1 MKTRSKIS
9 PDEIERMVA
18 ATFGDDED
26 ETGLDETAPVAED
39 DGDNDEDDSS
49 LPVAE
54 DDLEDDEDAPAP
66 APVAEDDEDEEE
78 YDEDEVT
85 QAMAWARDIAL
96 AGGDDLDPVADD
108 DLDTDGDDDDV
119 DSDDLEDAPVAPVE
133 DETYAPTDDE
143 GEDEEADA
151 AFLATLAATSED
163 FVNALIA
170 TGAVIAVEPY
180 MASEERVLASEFA
193 EFEDEDAPVSE
204 DDLEDEPTVP
214 SEVDADDLE
223 DDEDAPVAPVDT
235 DLGVTDEDEDEDYV
249 APVSEDDEDETYA
262 PAPVADDEDD
272 SEEADSGY
280 RHVAA
285 EDEEEEDTVEFQPVA
300 SLEEIATATADEVD
314 MHFYQDAGNQSHWVV
329 TIAGA
334 PAACISSET
343 MNKEAIPFFMTEDFG
358 RNAIKAMASEGV
370 DKVLTGM
377 KARFYAT
384 AYRHSELADEVK
396 ASVEADANTQLTA
409 KLAEM
414 HESFLDNATLAAAG
428 IDKNIWPKIGN
439 PLKEALFDAFVQA
452 GVHESAIV
460 PTIENAFALA
470 GKQYFRAIAG
480 KAVEL
485 MNMHQ
490 EARDVIKETVA
501 NSAIMSV
508 DSEISDEDEAPVT
521 AGVATFASRLESGDM
536 SGFVGASAHQSA
548 PGLGLG
554 AKIAA
559 RFGR

>member
-39 DGDNDEDDSS
+39 DGEGETYEDDSS
-49 LPVAE
+49 LPVAQ

-66 APVAEDDEDEEE
+66 VAEDGEDEEE

-85 QAMAWARDIAL
+85 QAMAWARDIAM
-96 AGGDDLDPVADD
+96 AGGDDIEPSAD
-108 DLDTDGDDDDV
+108 DLDTDGDDSDV
-119 DSDDLEDAPVAPVE
+119 DSDDLEEDVAPAPAPIE
-133 DETYAPTDDE
+133 D
-143 GEDEEADA
+143 GEDDEEADA

-163 FVNALIA
+163 FVNTLIA

-180 MASEERVLASEFA
+180 MAAEEIALASEFA
-193 EFEDEDAPVSE
+193 EFESE
-204 DDLEDEPTVP
+204 GDD
-214 SEVDADDLE
+214 VDASDLE
-223 DDEDAPVAPVDT
+223 DDEDAPAPSQDVDSDDLEDDEDDDVAPVEDT
-235 DLGVTDEDEDEDYV
+235 DLGVTDEDEDYV
-249 APVSEDDEDETYA
+249 APVAEDDDEDYA
-262 PAPVADDEDD
+262 LAPVAEDD

-285 EDEEEEDTVEFQPVA
+285 EDEDEEEDTVEFQPVA

-314 MHFYQDAGNQSHWVV
+314 MHFYQDAGNRSHWVV

-396 ASVEADANTQLTA
+396 ASVEADANSQLTA

-439 PLKEALFDAFVQA
+439 PLKEALFEQIVQA
-452 GVHESAIV
+452 GVHESAVV
-460 PTIENAFALA
+460 PMIENAFALA

-501 NSAIMSV
+501 NSAIMAV
-508 DSEISDEDEAPVT
+508 DAEITDEDEAPVT

-554 AKIAA
+554 AKIQA